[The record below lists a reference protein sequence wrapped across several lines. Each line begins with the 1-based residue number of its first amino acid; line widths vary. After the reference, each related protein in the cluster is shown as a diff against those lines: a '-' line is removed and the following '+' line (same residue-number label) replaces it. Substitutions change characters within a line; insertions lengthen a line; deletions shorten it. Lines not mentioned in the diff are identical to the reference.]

1 MKTFGE
7 KLKDLRLEKKLT
19 QKELAQ
25 ILSITTPTLSHWEC
39 DYQEPSLKDL
49 IQICA
54 FFNVESDYLIG
65 LSDNFENFTIRTE
78 KPADFSDEELTLIEK
93 YRRLQTGYQVLIGK
107 QIQVL
112 LDHQKKSE
120 LPAQQE
126 YGSQKKTNSKSR

>member
-65 LSDNFENFTIRTE
+65 LSDNFENFTIRTGL
-78 KPADFSDEELTLIEK
+78 SDDELTLIEK
-93 YRRLQTGYQVLIGK
+93 YRRLQTGYQVLIGN

-126 YGSQKKTNSKSR
+126 YGSQKKPNSKSK

>member
-78 KPADFSDEELTLIEK
+78 KPADLSDDELKIVKQYRSLHAGYKALIEN
-93 YRRLQTGYQVLIGK
+93 
-107 QIQVL
+107 QIKFLV
-112 LDHQKKSE
+112 E
-120 LPAQQE
+120 QQE
-126 YGSQKKTNSKSR
+126 ALEVPTFEHIKKQTNKRR